1 LTCGR
6 LTEIL
11 SRVARTV
18 GDQSQMALEGE
29 SSQHALAISELLLH
43 IKDVDDQLLQQ
54 FQKAAE
60 LWNSEAS
67 AAEYWLYMLEH
78 K

>member
-1 LTCGR
+1 M
-6 LTEIL
+6 
-11 SRVARTV
+11 

-29 SSQHALAISELLLH
+29 SSQHALAISELLLL